1 MRKSIL
7 LLAVFIGMSTAFAQG
22 TASGAKWIKKT
33 SCNKKAALVANQAM
47 ESMMNLEYLIAY
59 GQAQA
64 ALLLDPDC
72 GCAQLTIAK
81 VSSGNK
87 EWGSRKSKLSAIDRN
102 ALSQEEKGW
111 YDVLTAS
118 NEDYENEVNKAKSK
132 FPKSPL
138 FNYLFKPFDFKA
150 HKKFTE
156 DFPNNAASAYNMV
169 SYGYAR
175 GEYGAASYEK
185 AMEAANT
192 SAALHNGPNVYDSKA
207 EHAFEQGN
215 YKEALQY
222 QRKAVD
228 FAIFASPYWEGA
240 KKYYYLVN
248 KEKIAER
255 LIKDQKEM
263 QDAMTNGDAKKFAK
277 YIDANI
283 PLVVGSSNLEPFD
296 VLDATFKLTAA
307 VTWKSF
313 ELYDSKVHFSP
324 DMNTAVITYY
334 AKGAYVVK
342 GTDTEVAYNTRAS
355 SVWVDTDNGWKNI
368 HQNWAP
374 QKNAQGIPPVS
385 K

>member
-47 ESMMNLEYLIAY
+47 ESMMNLEFLIAY

-72 GCAQLTIAK
+72 GCAKITIAR

-87 EWGSRKSKLSAIDRN
+87 EWGSRKSKLSAIDRTS
-102 ALSQEEKGW
+102 LSEEEKGW

-118 NEDYENEVNKAKSK
+118 DETYEKEVDKAKAK

-138 FNYLFKPFDFKA
+138 FNYLFKPMDFKA

-156 DFPNNAASAYNMV
+156 NFPNNAASAYNMV

-175 GEYGAASYEK
+175 GEYGEASYEK

-192 SAALHNGPNVYDSKA
+192 SAAMHNGPNVYDSKA
-207 EHAFEQGN
+207 EHAYNQGN

-222 QRKAVD
+222 QRKAFD
-228 FAIFASPYWEGA
+228 FASFASPYRVNL
-240 KKYYYLVN
+240 KKYYSLAN

-255 LIKDQKEM
+255 LIKNHKELH
-263 QDAMTNGDAKKFAK
+263 DAVRNADAEKFSK
-277 YIDANI
+277 YVDVNT
-283 PLVVGSSNLEPFD
+283 PLVAGGSNLEPFNIFD
-296 VLDATFKLTAA
+296 SSFKSAV

-313 ELYDSKVHFSP
+313 ESYDLEVHFSP
-324 DMNTAVITYY
+324 DMNTAVITFY

-355 SVWVDTDNGWKNI
+355 SVWVDTDNGWKI
-368 HQNWAP
+368 MHQNYAP
-374 QKNAQGIPPVS
+374 QKNAQGMPPTS